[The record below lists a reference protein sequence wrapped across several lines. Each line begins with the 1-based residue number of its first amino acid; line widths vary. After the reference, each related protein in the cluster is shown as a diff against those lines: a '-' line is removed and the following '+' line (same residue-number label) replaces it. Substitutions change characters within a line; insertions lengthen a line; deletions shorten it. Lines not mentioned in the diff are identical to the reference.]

1 MSKWYEGDASVMVQ
15 GPPKSK
21 SIEKDVVCGADV
33 CLLST
38 TQRSG
43 WPKKK
48 EPKQHTHK
56 VYNIRLYFRI
66 HTHFTFLAVS

>member
-1 MSKWYEGDASVMVQ
+1 MVQ

-48 EPKQHTHK
+48 NQNSTHTK
-56 VYNIRLYFRI
+56 YTISGFIFVPIQ
-66 HTHFTFLAVS
+66 THVGFLTAS